1 MPTITYTLDDGFGT
15 PDAEI
20 DLWWQPVSPHGE
32 SGALVVSGPPKT
44 ITSKVGT
51 PTTITNIAA
60 TQWRITGL
68 GAYLNESVT
77 IDIPE
82 AGGDVT
88 DRIKAA
94 ISIPPGTPVSTLVQA
109 AKTATE
115 IALDELDVPSKEV
128 LDATYAPT
136 GWALKQ
142 LAANPD
148 QLAVGTITRSA
159 SGAATGFSVA
169 WPDGA
174 TGTFTGTESTT
185 FPGAIDSYAITHVLS
200 GVTTTYTQPALTR
213 DTSGAVTARP
223 AIVVS

>member
-128 LDATYAPT
+128 LDATYAPLD
-136 GWALKQ
+136 ALDS
-142 LAANPD
+142 ANEHAD
-148 QLAVGTITRSA
+148 DGDAQTLTT
-159 SGAATGFSVA
+159 ATGR
-169 WPDGA
+169 
-174 TGTFTGTESTT
+174 
-185 FPGAIDSYAITHVLS
+185 AIAFAI
-200 GVTTTYTQPALTR
+200 AL
-213 DTSGAVTARP
+213 G
-223 AIVVS
+223 

>member
-32 SGALVVSGPPKT
+32 SGKLVISGPPKT

-115 IALDELDVPSKEV
+115 IALDELEVPSKEV
-128 LDATYAPT
+128 LDATYAPIDDPRFEGIGGGGGGLT
-136 GWALKQ
+136 VVDNGDGTATLTTTAGSSVS
-142 LAANPD
+142 LVDNGNGTA
-148 QLAVGTITRSA
+148 TIT
-159 SGAATGFSVA
+159 
-169 WPDGA
+169 
-174 TGTFTGTESTT
+174 
-185 FPGAIDSYAITHVLS
+185 Y
-200 GVTTTYTQPALTR
+200 
-213 DTSGAVTARP
+213 
-223 AIVVS
+223 

>member
-32 SGALVVSGPPKT
+32 SGKLVISGPPKT
-44 ITSKVGT
+44 ITSTVGT

-109 AKTATE
+109 AKTAAE
-115 IALDELDVPSKEV
+115 IALDELEVPSKEV
-128 LDATYAPT
+128 LDATYVRKDEYEPGGGGGGVSLTDDGT
-136 GWALKQ
+136 GLF
-142 LAANPD
+142 
-148 QLAVGTITRSA
+148 TINA
-159 SGAATGFSVA
+159 G
-169 WPDGA
+169 
-174 TGTFTGTESTT
+174 
-185 FPGAIDSYAITHVLS
+185 
-200 GVTTTYTQPALTR
+200 
-213 DTSGAVTARP
+213 
-223 AIVVS
+223 

>member
-115 IALDELDVPSKEV
+115 IALDELEVPSKEE
-128 LDATYAPT
+128 LDATYVRTVNGVPVDPGT
-136 GWALKQ
+136 G
-142 LAANPD
+142 NVTVD
-148 QLAVGTITRSA
+148 AVG
-159 SGAATGFSVA
+159 GVEVG
-169 WPDGA
+169 PDETDTDVWTNDNPEVVTAIYGA
-174 TGTFTGTESTT
+174 TADPTDPDVYVIAE
-185 FPGAIDSYAITHVLS
+185 
-200 GVTTTYTQPALTR
+200 
-213 DTSGAVTARP
+213 
-223 AIVVS
+223 

>member
-32 SGALVVSGPPKT
+32 SGKLVISGPPKT

-115 IALDELDVPSKEV
+115 IALDELEVPSKEV
-128 LDATYAPT
+128 LDATYAPINDPRFDNV
-136 GWALKQ
+136 GGGGVDVG
-142 LAANPD
+142 PD
-148 QLAVGTITRSA
+148 
-159 SGAATGFSVA
+159 ATDADVWTDEDPEVVTA
-169 WPDGA
+169 INGA
-174 TGTFTGTESTT
+174 TADPTD
-185 FPGAIDSYAITHVLS
+185 PDVY
-200 GVTTTYTQPALTR
+200 
-213 DTSGAVTARP
+213 
-223 AIVVS
+223 VVAE

>member
-115 IALDELDVPSKEV
+115 IALDELEVPSKEV
-128 LDATYAPT
+128 LDGTYAPVEVIS
-136 GWALKQ
+136 
-142 LAANPD
+142 D
-148 QLAVGTITRSA
+148 VE
-159 SGAATGFSVA
+159 
-169 WPDGA
+169 D
-174 TGTFTGTESTT
+174 
-185 FPGAIDSYAITHVLS
+185 
-200 GVTTTYTQPALTR
+200 
-213 DTSGAVTARP
+213 VTAAVANIP
-223 AIVVS
+223 DPIAMSIALGGGF